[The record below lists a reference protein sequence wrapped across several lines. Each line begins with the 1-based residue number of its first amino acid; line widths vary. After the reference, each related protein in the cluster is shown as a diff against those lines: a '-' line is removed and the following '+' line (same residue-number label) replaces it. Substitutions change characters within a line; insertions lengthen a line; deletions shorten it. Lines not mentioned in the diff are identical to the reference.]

1 MAAAFIAGD
10 WGTSRL
16 RLSLC
21 DADGGVLESR
31 EGPGI
36 AEVRGRAEE
45 AFFEQTAPW
54 EKQGK
59 LPVILSGMAGSSIG
73 WRATTPLACPIAPE
87 ALARGL
93 LRFSARGHDV
103 ALTPGLS
110 CRNRLD
116 ATDYMRGEETQILG
130 TLRLEPSLRQGRRI
144 FCLPGTH
151 TKWVSMRDGV
161 VEHFLT
167 AVSGELYNV
176 VRSHSVL
183 VNSGEESFDARA
195 FAQALERA
203 HAHPDAELVHL
214 LFEVR
219 SRQLSGELADVQA
232 ASFLSGLIIGRDV
245 SGAERIFGE
254 VAHITVIGAPRL
266 AALYGE
272 AIQAQGIEA
281 EKIDGDAAAL
291 AGLVDLGQSLLEG
304 ITHGA

>member
-1 MAAAFIAGD
+1 MVAAFIAGD

-36 AEVRGRAEE
+36 AEVQGRAEE
-45 AFFEQTAPW
+45 AFFEQAASW
-54 EKQGK
+54 EKHGK

-73 WRATTPLACPIAPE
+73 WRATTPLPCPIAPE

-93 LRFSARGHDV
+93 LRFSARGHAV

-116 ATDYMRGEETQILG
+116 TSDYMRGEETQILG
-130 TLRLEPSLRQGRRI
+130 ALRLEPSLSQGRRI
-144 FCLPGTH
+144 LCLPGTH

-183 VNSGEESFDARA
+183 VNSGEDSFDAGA

-219 SRQLSGELADVQA
+219 SRQLSGELAAAQA
-232 ASFLSGLIIGRDV
+232 ASYLSGLLIGRDV
-245 SGAERIFGE
+245 SGAVKILGAAGI
-254 VAHITVIGAPRL
+254 VTLIGAPRL
-266 AALYGE
+266 ADLYG
-272 AIQAQGIEA
+272 AALKAQGTA
-281 EKIDGDAAAL
+281 SGKIDGDTAAL
-291 AGLVDLGQSLLEG
+291 QGMIALHLAIAKDKAHAV
-304 ITHGA
+304 